1 MRKGVP
7 RLSELKVLINDS
19 FAFASDQIAIAV
31 VLKHSHEER
40 MILQV
45 NQEGSYTY
53 WENVDPISQTK
64 PTITLANDVARA
76 LLDAL
81 LRHYQGSEDMH
92 TVRADLLH
100 ERGRVDKMITAL
112 IDIADKT
119 TDVAAG
125 R

>member
-1 MRKGVP
+1 
-7 RLSELKVLINDS
+7 LSELKVLINDS

-53 WENVDPISQTK
+53 WENVDPIAQTK